1 LTKLV
6 RVANC
11 LEDRNE
17 VLGYSMLSH
26 GGRMAAKKKAK
37 SKTKVAK
44 NATAA
49 GTKVA
54 KKGKAAGKK
63 VVKKATAGR
72 VVAKTFLG
80 RLAQRSAQLVLD
92 SGLLGDVPPK
102 RRAPAKKPAR

>member
-1 LTKLV
+1 
-6 RVANC
+6 
-11 LEDRNE
+11 
-17 VLGYSMLSH
+17 MLSN
-26 GGRMAAKKKAK
+26 GVRMAAKKKAK

-44 NATAA
+44 KATPA
-49 GTKVA
+49 GKTVA
-54 KKGKAAGKK
+54 KKAKAAGKK
-63 VVKKATAGR
+63 VVKKAKAAGK